1 MKDLTQPRGGEDVV
15 LLRALMDQM
24 PDWVYFKDQEG
35 RFLKVG
41 GKFAERL
48 RLKDPSHAVGKSDH
62 DFFSPAHAARSREEE
77 LQIMR
82 SGLPMVGRSHRG
94 AWRDGSESWMVTTK
108 MPLRDE
114 TGRILGT
121 IGVSR
126 ELNDRAETGR
136 REAELRRA
144 NSAFERD
151 LEQAWA
157 ILRTLLP
164 EQPPEHPRL
173 RSRLFY
179 RPMLSIGGDY
189 ISFHG
194 FDRESPGVF
203 LADLMGHGTA
213 AALHLTLLKFLSDS
227 LLGTFGTD
235 PKALLEHLNRQVR
248 RQLASTFVAGA
259 YGVFRFRPGLR
270 EGTLTIAGAG
280 HHGPVVQRG
289 GTGQTELM
297 PLPAGGALGIFDT
310 FATYN
315 VTLPVAPGD
324 RIFLFTDGLTDTF
337 NPSRRILGMGALL
350 PLFARTRKLSLE
362 SAVEAVLAGVETFR
376 AGAAIN
382 DDVVLAGFEV
392 V

>member
-1 MKDLTQPRGGEDVV
+1 MKEITQPQGGEDVV

-24 PDWVYFKDQEG
+24 PDWVYFKDPEG

-48 RLKDPSHAVGKSDH
+48 NLKDPSHAVGKSDH

-82 SGLPMVGRSHRG
+82 SGLPMVGRSHRS

-114 TGRILGT
+114 AGRILGT
-121 IGVSR
+121 IGISR
-126 ELNDRAETGR
+126 EMNERAEGR
-136 REAELRRA
+136 RRETELRQI
-144 NSAFERD
+144 NSIFERD

-164 EQPPEHPRL
+164 EQPPAHPRL

-194 FDRESPGVF
+194 FGGEVPGVF

-227 LLGTFGTD
+227 LLGMFGTD
-235 PKALLEHLNRQVR
+235 PKALLEHLNSLVR
-248 RQLASTFVAGA
+248 RQLSSTFVAGA
-259 YGVFRFRPGLR
+259 YGVFRFAPGRR
-270 EGTLTIAGAG
+270 EGMLTIAGAG
-280 HHGPVVQRG
+280 HHGPIVQRG
-289 GTGQTELM
+289 GTGRTDLT

-310 FATYN
+310 FASYN
-315 VTLPVAPGD
+315 VKIPVAPGD
-324 RIFLFTDGLTDTF
+324 RVFLFTDGLTDTF
-337 NPSRRILGMGALL
+337 NPSRKILGMAALME
-350 PLFARTRKLSLE
+350 LFARTRKLTLE
-362 SAVEAVLAGVETFR
+362 SAVEGVLAGVETFR
-376 AGAAIN
+376 SGAPIN